1 MLEEAKSLKKNYL
14 FKDKAVRTKEKLKI
28 KAMECREI
36 KILILLI
43 FMISG
48 SVQEEPS
55 VSCTR
60 DNRLFYSVGF
70 SNSFKYKCT
79 FSNVNSIADMK
90 SPTAVQGINLQTVI
104 SISFNQ
110 SNLSEFPD
118 RMFKDYSNLKSLDG
132 SSLRLSTIT
141 SNSLGNLV
149 NLDLINLSFNQIK
162 SLTSKVFANKKVKS
176 LDLSNNVIEFVDES
190 AFAGSE
196 IERVILSFNKI
207 KDITFVN
214 SFKFFNVLQMNDNE
228 IERFDQV
235 KLVTSSWSGTRDS
248 LLLPQ
253 YPTMNLKNNK
263 LTKFECRSPL
273 KFMLLELKNNA
284 NLEELDLAECTI
296 AHLDVSDCVNLRTVK
311 ITDNIVGFT
320 AQNVKFDSID
330 LTNAKSLNLLKLMN
344 NSLNIDSIN
353 AIMKLENLTTLDI
366 SGNSIGPLNISTFA
380 KLKNLSTF
388 GLKSTNI
395 SNIQFGTFSHQTNVK
410 LLDISDNNLGSFDM
424 QMIFSMNSLT
434 YLDVS
439 GNELVE
445 LSNIDAAHNTFALLE
460 KIDLTNN
467 KWTCKYLIKLIKI
480 MHAYR
485 VTLIQSSVEEHRSN
499 IRGIYCRHVDGD
511 DSIVEP
517 LSPNQSNI
525 TDIRDKMNEIVG
537 QLIKESQY
545 RSSIEDRLTALEK
558 RIDNQVTMMISNE
571 ALHADKRGDNEIR
584 NIEVR
589 NGTLFEMTL
598 IVVFCCF
605 IVFLSM
611 KIIVFVR
618 TNILSKPKSMR
629 MGLSENVL
637 TMNVD
642 DY

>member
-1 MLEEAKSLKKNYL
+1 MK
-14 FKDKAVRTKEKLKI
+14 
-28 KAMECREI
+28 CREI
-36 KILILLI
+36 KILILLT

-60 DNRLFYSVGF
+60 DNRLFFGGGY

-79 FSNVNSIADMK
+79 FSNVNSVADMK
-90 SPTAVQGINLQTVI
+90 SPLTMQGISLSNVI

-110 SNLSEFPD
+110 SNLSELPD
-118 RMFKDYSNLKSLDG
+118 RVFKDYSSLKSLDG
-132 SSLRLSTIT
+132 SNLRLSTIT
-141 SNSLGNLV
+141 SNSLGNFGIM
-149 NLDLINLSFNQIK
+149 DLINLSFNQIK
-162 SLTSKVFANKKVKS
+162 TLTAKVFVNKKIKS
-176 LDLSNNVIEFVDES
+176 LDLSNNVIDSVDES

-196 IERVILSFNKI
+196 IERINLAFNKI

-214 SFKFFNVLQMNDNE
+214 SFKFFNVLQMNNNE
-228 IERFDQV
+228 IDRFDQV
-235 KLVTSSWSGTRDS
+235 KITTSSWSGNRENF
-248 LLLPQ
+248 LLPQ
-253 YPTMNLKNNK
+253 YPTMNLANNK

-273 KFMLLELKNNA
+273 KFMLLELKNNPD
-284 NLEELDLAECTI
+284 LKELDLAECTI
-296 AHLDVSDCVNLRTVK
+296 AHLDVSDCLNLKTVK
-311 ITDNIVGFT
+311 LTDNIVGFT

-330 LTNAKSLNLLKLMN
+330 LTNTKSLDLLKLMN
-344 NSLNIDSIN
+344 NSLNTDSIN

-380 KLKNLSTF
+380 KLKNLSTL

-395 SNIQFGTFSHQTNVK
+395 SNIQFGTFSHQTNVRV
-410 LLDISDNNLGSFDM
+410 LDISDNNLGSFDM

-439 GNELVE
+439 GNELIE

-467 KWTCKYLIKLIKI
+467 KWTCNYLIKLIKI
-480 MHAYR
+480 MRAYR
-485 VTLIQSSVEEHRSN
+485 VTLVQSSVEEHRSN
-499 IRGIYCRHVDGD
+499 IHGIYCRHVDGD

-537 QLIKESQY
+537 QLTKESQY
-545 RSSIEDRLTALEK
+545 RSSMEDRLTALEK
-558 RIDNQVTMMISNE
+558 RIDNQVTMIASNE
-571 ALHADKRGDNEIR
+571 ALRFADKRGDNEIR

-605 IVFLSM
+605 ILFLSL

-618 TNILSKPKSMR
+618 TNLLSKPRPMR
-629 MGLSENVL
+629 MGLSENTL